1 MGEACSTY
9 LSRTVT
15 GKLHTGFWRG
25 DVRERDHLGYL
36 VIDGR
41 MMLKLVFMKWA

>member
-9 LSRTVT
+9 LSPRVKR
-15 GKLHTGFWRG
+15 KLHTGFWEG

-36 VIDGR
+36 VIDGDDI
-41 MMLKLVFMKWA
+41 KLDLQELG